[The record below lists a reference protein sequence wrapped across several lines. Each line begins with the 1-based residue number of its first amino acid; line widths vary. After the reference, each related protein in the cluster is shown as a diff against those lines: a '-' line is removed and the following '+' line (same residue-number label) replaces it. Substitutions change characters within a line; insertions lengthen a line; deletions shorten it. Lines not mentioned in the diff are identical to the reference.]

1 MAWSELTD
9 SEIKSRLSHAEVE
22 AIEETGGGDDRLPGI
37 IDQVTELVRSRVAAC
52 SRNTMGTAGTIP
64 AECKHAAA
72 AIARHNLLTSIPS
85 DYVITEK
92 RENEYRDAL
101 QFLDTLQR
109 TGNYAVTVVC
119 QPIIRKQAGKIE
131 ADVLVETIA
140 ASLHNWNPGGQHC
153 QYEMKVTGIEP
164 VNDPEFLIYV
174 IRLSQRININPTI

>member
-72 AIARHNLLTSIPS
+72 AIARHNLINTVPTG
-85 DYVITEK
+85 YTITEE

-101 QFLDTLQR
+101 QFLDKVADCKVGIAGADGTIDGR
-109 TGNYAVTVVC
+109 AGGSYGG
-119 QPIIRKQAGKIE
+119 RK
-131 ADVLVETIA
+131 L
-140 ASLHNWNPGGQHC
+140 LN
-153 QYEMKVTGIEP
+153 
-164 VNDPEFLIYV
+164 F
-174 IRLSQRININPTI
+174 